1 MNKYEEALHMIE
13 RSLGQHGWFTDSET
27 DTLQELVQRATPMKP
42 NGMFDDECPMCHN
55 DVIDIG
61 YGYKFKFCPIC
72 GQSLDLGEEDEK

>member
-1 MNKYEEALHMIE
+1 MNKWEEALKDILNSE
-13 RSLGQHGWFTDSET
+13 EKTYSGDSVY
-27 DTLQELVQRATPMKP
+27 LMQELVQRATPMKP